1 MQAYTKLAALLKLNV
16 ASHSIPDWLQNI
28 NFYPCKS
35 RNSPKEHG
43 QILSG
48 RNLSSVRI
56 ISCMLFK

>member
-1 MQAYTKLAALLKLNV
+1 MLVYTKLAVLLKLSV

-28 NFYPCKS
+28 NFYPYKS
-35 RNSPKEHG
+35 RNSLKEHG
-43 QILSG
+43 QILSA